1 MDEENKKDMAPYEI
15 HMRHTAGGV
24 DLTIT
29 ADDGFWMDV
38 EPSYGHEV
46 KLHLRETRPPRIG
59 QRVVVSHG
67 RVIKVGG
74 VRYDASGNRWLFDE
88 DMGVW
93 EQE

>member
-1 MDEENKKDMAPYEI
+1 MGEQTNAMPFTL
-15 HMRHTAGGV
+15 HTRHTQDGI
-24 DLTIT
+24 DLTVEVDAEYYVDI
-29 ADDGFWMDV
+29 
-38 EPSYGHEV
+38 EPSDGHEV

-74 VRYDASGNRWLFDE
+74 VRYDASGNRWLYDE